1 MKNHT
6 LTETEKSWRVG
17 GNCYGLELL
26 TMPQRN
32 AIHNLKTHGFILE
45 NVTPSGVALLY
56 QYGIHGVG
64 YREVWPTGKVTY
76 MGKELWEKGETIK

>member
-6 LTETEKSWRVG
+6 LTETEKTWRVG
-17 GNCYGLELL
+17 ENCYGLELL

-32 AIHNLKTHGFILE
+32 AIHNLKTYGYTLE

-64 YREVWPTGKVTY
+64 YREVYPSGKVFS
-76 MGKELWEKGETIK
+76 GGERVIAEGII